1 MNSLTDP
8 KIIEKLYQ
16 ASQAGVKIELIIRGM
31 CSLLPGIK
39 GYSENISII
48 SIIDRY
54 LEHARVWIFGN
65 KGDEKIYLSS
75 ADLMTR
81 NLDHRLEV
89 GFPILDPYIKL
100 QIRDIIDLQLRDNT
114 KARIIQPNG
123 LSPRKK
129 PKKNNTFRAQTDTY
143 TYLKNL

>member
-1 MNSLTDP
+1 
-8 KIIEKLYQ
+8 
-16 ASQAGVKIELIIRGM
+16 
-31 CSLLPGIK
+31 
-39 GYSENISII
+39 
-48 SIIDRY
+48 
-54 LEHARVWIFGN
+54 
-65 KGDEKIYLSS
+65 
-75 ADLMTR
+75 MTR

-114 KARIIQPNG
+114 KARIIQSNG